1 MCTNSILIV
10 NSLAKEILFDVKIK
24 ANLVADEPQW
34 TGRESLGITILRAL
48 VVVSF
53 PFA

>member
-1 MCTNSILIV
+1 MYTNSILIIG
-10 NSLAKEILFDVKIK
+10 NLEKEIPFDVNIEV
-24 ANLVADEPQW
+24 NLVADELQW
-34 TGRESLGITILRAL
+34 TCRESLGIAVLGAL